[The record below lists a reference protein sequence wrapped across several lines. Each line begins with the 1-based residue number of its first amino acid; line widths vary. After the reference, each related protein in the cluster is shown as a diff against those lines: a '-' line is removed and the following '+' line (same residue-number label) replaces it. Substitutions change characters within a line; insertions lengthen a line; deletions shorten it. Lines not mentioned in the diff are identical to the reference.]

1 MFSYALFHSCGG
13 YLPPCWS
20 LFTQLLQCQLA
31 VQTLCLFIEVEG
43 TGFSK
48 MATQALPMLVG
59 YLNPASQVEEGRRG
73 GEEEETQIGGK
84 VTEGGEE
91 VEGTESS
98 VAMETDADEEIICT
112 DMCPLGEPSLGA
124 GTKPP
129 MSHDHLLFTTLSC
142 LGKMLSTCNALIRN
156 QAVQV
161 SMNEVWGKLMLL
173 HTYSRSA
180 ATPKVSHITF
190 TTPERTEA
198 LLLHPHAWVRLASAR
213 LTGLLFAA
221 YTPEE
226 LASGEAQRREYLLE
240 STTEKVYV
248 YTCTRVVLE
257 CRWTSSVTCLLCVC
271 M

>member
-1 MFSYALFHSCGG
+1 MHYFIACGG
-13 YLPPCWS
+13 YLLPCWS

-59 YLNPASQVEEGRRG
+59 YLNPANQVEEGSGG

-84 VTEGGEE
+84 VIEDGEE
-91 VEGTESS
+91 VEETESS
-98 VAMETDADEEIICT
+98 VAMETDAEEIICT
-112 DMCPLGEPSLGA
+112 DMCPLVEPSLGA

-129 MSHDHLLFTTLSC
+129 MSHDHLLFTTLTC

-161 SMNEVWGKLMLL
+161 SMNEVWGELMLL
-173 HTYSRSA
+173 HTYSRSVA
-180 ATPKVSHITF
+180 YTQSLTHHIATA
-190 TTPERTEA
+190 ERTEP

-248 YTCTRVVLE
+248 YT
-257 CRWTSSVTCLLCVC
+257 
-271 M
+271 

>member
-13 YLPPCWS
+13 NLPPCWS
-20 LFTQLLQCQLA
+20 LFAQLLQCQLA

-59 YLNPASQVEEGRRG
+59 YLNPASQVEEARG
-73 GEEEETQIGGK
+73 GEEEEETQIGVK
-84 VTEGGEE
+84 VTQGGEE

-112 DMCPLGEPSLGA
+112 DMCPLVEPSLGA
-124 GTKPP
+124 GTNPL
-129 MSHDHLLFTTLSC
+129 MSHDHLLFTTLTC

-156 QAVQV
+156 QTVQV

-173 HTYSRSA
+173 HTYMVGVLP
-180 ATPKVSHITF
+180 TPKVSHITF
-190 TTPERTEA
+190 ATAERTEA

-213 LTGLLFAA
+213 LIGLLFAT
-221 YTPEE
+221 YMPEE
-226 LASGEAQRREYLLE
+226 VASAEGHQREYLLE
-240 STTEKVYV
+240 SATEKVYV
-248 YTCTRVVLE
+248 YVRQGG
-257 CRWTSSVTCLLCVC
+257 S
-271 M
+271 